1 MALGWQAS
9 AHILLTVPRY
19 LDRPQADAAD
29 ADPNLALPYGLSAA
43 GIVAS
48 INDLYAYL
56 HALNAA
62 SIEHGYD
69 RLEDIML
76 PAGFSGL
83 LSELFVR
90 AVAKQHGHSQP
101 GIARNQRPGGRPD
114 LVPRAVYPGDS
125 VHRGEEGVEV
135 KASGNATSWQ
145 GHNPETGWL
154 MVVQVKID
162 RLTSPVYD
170 RAPTEVLRVLIAN
183 LVEADWT
190 YSGRS
195 AESRRTPTASINRAG
210 RDKLS
215 AGTIFE
221 KGRSRGEAPPA
232 DVGPPRE
239 LEG

>member
-1 MALGWQAS
+1 M
-9 AHILLTVPRY
+9 PRY
-19 LDRPQADAAD
+19 LDRPD
-29 ADPNLALPYGLSAA
+29 ADPSDGDPRVALPYGLTAT

-48 INDLYAYL
+48 ISDLYAYL
-56 HALNAA
+56 HALNSA

-90 AVAKQHGHSQP
+90 AIARQHAHEQP
-101 GIARNQRPGGRPD
+101 GVARNQRPGGRPD

-125 VHRGEEGVEV
+125 VHRGDQGIEV

-154 MVVQVKID
+154 MVMQVAID
-162 RLTSPVYD
+162 RQTSPVYD
-170 RAPTEVLRVLIAN
+170 RAPTEVVRVLIAN
-183 LVEADWT
+183 LAETDWT

-195 AESRRTPTASINRAG
+195 EDSRRTPTASINRAG
-210 RDKLS
+210 RDKLV
-215 AGTIFE
+215 AGTVYQ
-221 KGRSRGEAPPA
+221 KGRSRGESPPTEAGPPA
-232 DVGPPRE
+232 E
-239 LEG
+239 LQG